1 MIPVDLVCATLLSAT
16 GALMA
21 NQAESVYQAC
31 SSDSNRVTSARLSEL
46 TGLVVRQHRRELA
59 DAGEN
64 VFENRLRARLE
75 AMPVSRERFE
85 RTSAPQFKKLAD
97 GAIKLIDERLPRWG
111 APRMA
116 AIAERLK
123 VELEEVSRFTGQ
135 VNELMDLFTPFTHDH
150 DIVFRADNM
159 RALHARLSIAD
170 QMALPWDPESIDW
183 RRYWFDVH
191 FEGLKRWT
199 FPVLDD
205 EFGKKPKS
213 VYTHKDLLE
222 MFGAAAK
229 LHRHRVAMRLIP
241 EPEGDNDDAEPIV
254 YTYERIQDMAEQ
266 AAAQLRERGVVPRDR
281 VALMSENRP
290 EWGISYFGIL
300 KAGATSVPLDK
311 ELSLNEVVN
320 LLAASSAKVAVFS
333 EMVAA
338 RLLEDEGVEVIV
350 GPGRGDT
357 GANSVRALASELADR
372 GAAAEVLDF
381 DQLLDEPSV
390 SPAAIVPAV
399 KGDHVASLIFTSGTT
414 GRPKGVML
422 THKNF
427 TSMAAKLS
435 QMFDLFRHDGL
446 LSVLP
451 LHHTFEFSAGLLM
464 PLLHGSHITYLEG
477 EIDSDSLNRAFK
489 SGNIT
494 GMVGVPALW
503 QLLHRKITK
512 QFSDRGTIVKKIFDA
527 IVDANRAL
535 REKSPLGIDI
545 GKLLFYPIHRALGG
559 RMRLLISGGSALSPE
574 VGKTFRG
581 LGFRLYEGYGMT
593 EASPVITVQ
602 RPGELAPIGSVGR
615 ALPGVDVAIDD
626 ADGGGV
632 GEVIARG
639 PNVMAGYYENP
650 EATDQTLR
658 DGWLHTGDLGRLD
671 DDGNLYI
678 VGRKK
683 EMILGSSGENIYPDE
698 LEEIYGESEYIDEI
712 SVVGLP
718 TEGTGETV
726 AALVVPDYEAD
737 SELSRVE
744 IRQRVRDEIKDTS
757 KKLPIYKRLRVV
769 HLWEHALP
777 KTSTRKVKRREV
789 IEELQRLERAAGV
802 APPSSGNGASA
813 DWVRELIS
821 RVCQKPIAEIR
832 PEARLEMIGFDSL
845 MMTELAVALEEAG
858 VELPDPSE
866 VNDLETVADVVG
878 FARERRTARR
888 KLVRKSSRAIERETD
903 DIDVPAP
910 VARVGREVL
919 GFGQRMLY
927 SRVLDSK
934 ISGKAYIPPFGGYII
949 AANHASHLD
958 MGLVKHALG
967 DNGDKLVALAA
978 KDYFFEDPIRKAYF
992 ENFTNL
998 VPMERHGSLR
1008 ESLRLAV
1015 EVVRDGYIL
1024 LIFPEG
1030 TRSVTGVMTDFKPS
1044 LGYLA
1049 LRSGCGILPMYL
1061 AGTHDALP
1069 KGGWWLSSREVGAHA
1084 GPFLDNDRL
1093 QAMTDGM
1100 GRADSYREIANHCEG
1115 VVRRLCPDDFEWTL
1129 GEPGR
1134 ATVADYQ
1141 EARP

>member
-1 MIPVDLVCATLLSAT
+1 
-16 GALMA
+16 
-21 NQAESVYQAC
+21 
-31 SSDSNRVTSARLSEL
+31 VT
-46 TGLVVRQHRRELA
+46 
-59 DAGEN
+59 
-64 VFENRLRARLE
+64 
-75 AMPVSRERFE
+75 
-85 RTSAPQFKKLAD
+85 
-97 GAIKLIDERLPRWG
+97 
-111 APRMA
+111 
-116 AIAERLK
+116 
-123 VELEEVSRFTGQ
+123 
-135 VNELMDLFTPFTHDH
+135 ELMELFQPFTHDH
-150 DIVFRADNM
+150 DIVFRADNI
-159 RALHARLSIAD
+159 RALHARLSLAD

-191 FEGLKRWT
+191 FEGLKKWT

-229 LHRHRVAMRLIP
+229 LHRHRVAMRLLP
-241 EPEGDNDDAEPIV
+241 EPIDGKADEPIV
-254 YTYERIQDMAEQ
+254 YTYERVLDMAEQ
-266 AAAQLRERGVVPRDR
+266 AAAQLRERGVTQGDR

-311 ELSLNEVVN
+311 ELSMGEVVN
-320 LLAASSAKVAVFS
+320 LLAAASAKAAVFS
-333 EMVAA
+333 ERVAA
-338 RLLEDEGVEVIV
+338 RLCEDEGVEIVI
-350 GPGRGDT
+350 DT
-357 GANSVRALASELADR
+357 DTAESPVAALARELADR
-372 GAAAEVLDF
+372 GVNAEVLAF
-381 DQLLDEPSV
+381 DQLLDEPAV
-390 SPAAIVPAV
+390 SPAAIAPAV

-464 PLLHGSHITYLEG
+464 PLLHGSHITYLDG
-477 EIDSDSLNRAFK
+477 EIDADSLNRAFK

-512 QFSDRGTIVKKIFDA
+512 QFSDRGTVVKRLFDL

-574 VGKTFRG
+574 IGKTFRG

-602 RPGELAPIGSVGR
+602 RPGDLAPIGSVGR
-615 ALPGVDVAIDD
+615 ALPGIDIEIDD
-626 ADGGGV
+626 PDQGGV

-639 PNVMAGYYENP
+639 PNVMAGYFENP
-650 EATDQTLR
+650 EATGETLR
-658 DGWLHTGDLGRLD
+658 DGWLHTGDLGRID

-698 LEEIYGESEYIDEI
+698 LEDLYGESEFIDEI

-718 TEGTGETV
+718 TDGTGETV

-737 SELSRVE
+737 GELSRAE
-744 IRQRVRDEIKDTS
+744 IRVRVREDIKEIS
-757 KKLPIYKRLRVV
+757 HKLPIGKRLKIV

-789 IEELQRLERAAGV
+789 IDELLRLERATGA
-802 APPSSGNGASA
+802 APPSGTNGSGA
-813 DWVRELIS
+813 DWARELVA
-821 RVCQKPIAEIR
+821 RVCQRPVSEVR
-832 PEARLEMIGFDSL
+832 PEARLEMLGFDSL

-866 VNDLETVADVVG
+866 VNDLETVADVVR
-878 FARERRTARR
+878 FARERRGR
-888 KLVRKSSRAIERETD
+888 KLTRKLKKVVVERDSD
-903 DIDVPAP
+903 DIDVPSP

-927 SRVLDSK
+927 SRVLDSRVT
-934 ISGKAYIPPFGGYII
+934 GKAYVPPFGGYII
-949 AANHASHLD
+949 AANHSSHLD

-1015 EVVRDGYIL
+1015 EVIGDGYIL

-1049 LRSGCGILPMYL
+1049 LRARCGILPMFL
-1061 AGTHDALP
+1061 AGTHEALP
-1069 KGGWWLSSREVGAHA
+1069 KGGWWLSSRDVGAHA
-1084 GPFLDNDRL
+1084 GPYLHPERL
-1093 QAMTDGM
+1093 VAMTDGM
-1100 GRADSYREIANHCEG
+1100 GRAESYRAIANHCEG
-1115 VVRRLCPDDFEWTL
+1115 VVRRLCPDDQDWAL

-1141 EARP
+1141 EAPR